1 MTISFL
7 LVVFVMILVA
17 EIGILTF
24 KIYQFTQKA
33 TKLYN
38 YFIRSEKELNGDKIL
53 FSAESKGIPPVNGE
67 CPTKEEL
74 DNFES

>member
-1 MTISFL
+1 MTFWFIISIMIFL
-7 LVVFVMILVA
+7 A

-33 TKLYN
+33 NKLYN
-38 YFIRSEKELNGDKIL
+38 YFIRSEKDLNGNPINFKID
-53 FSAESKGIPPVNGE
+53 SSEIPPINGG

-74 DNFES
+74 DNFEP